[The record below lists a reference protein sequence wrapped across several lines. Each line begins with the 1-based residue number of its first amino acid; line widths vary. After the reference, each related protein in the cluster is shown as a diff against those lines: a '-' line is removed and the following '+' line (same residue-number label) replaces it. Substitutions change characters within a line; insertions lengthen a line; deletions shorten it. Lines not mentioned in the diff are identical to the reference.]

1 MPYLERTVSFSAVQ
15 LSSLVAAAMVGSVVM
30 TPLAGLLVEWIGRR
44 RAIGWSALLFA
55 FGAFVACL
63 SDGCY
68 RIPLAGLLVQGLA
81 MGGCP
86 QAAVLTG
93 KNRYNNKQQ
102 SAKAEKGIA
111 KL

>member
-1 MPYLERTVSFSAVQ
+1 
-15 LSSLVAAAMVGSVVM
+15 
-30 TPLAGLLVEWIGRR
+30 
-44 RAIGWSALLFA
+44 
-55 FGAFVACL
+55 
-63 SDGCY
+63 
-68 RIPLAGLLVQGLA
+68 

-102 SAKAEKGIA
+102 SAKAEKGKA